1 MNKDDLQK
9 LIQKEIQTV
18 AFGYLKDLKN
28 QKQAQGTDDYLNSK
42 NMTEDEFD
50 AVFFFGGNKPKKE
63 EKKIGPIT
71 IREGVDSNLR
81 ITTSEIKNFENS
93 FKEIL
98 DNIPGASIVF
108 DKQKNGH
115 SIVATKRADGVE
127 AKASG
132 ILNLGDNGK
141 LIWSYSILNGFNL
154 NAQNLKLS
162 QSNKTMFEALANHY
176 DDWQKGWREKLNLP
190 NSTEPINDGGQP
202 ASGQPTENI
211 PGADIAQPNQSAP
224 PVSGGGPGQTS
235 APAAN

>member
-50 AVFFFGGNKPKKE
+50 EVFFFGGNKPKKE
-63 EKKIGPIT
+63 EKKTGPIT

-202 ASGQPTENI
+202 ANTQPTESL
-211 PGADIAQPNQSAP
+211 PGAGMAQPNQSAP
-224 PVSGGGPGQTS
+224 PVSGGGPGETS
-235 APAAN
+235 APAN